1 MKRNQEENTQ
11 NIQNEFYPLKKI
23 FLGVEKFL
31 KWKRTNPNTLDLKKP
46 QQNLR
51 NLKRQSRKAQNKKAK
66 PSLGKKIM
74 TKLEKE
80 DKQEKGTKKNLR

>member
-1 MKRNQEENTQ
+1 
-11 NIQNEFYPLKKI
+11 
-23 FLGVEKFL
+23 
-31 KWKRTNPNTLDLKKP
+31 
-46 QQNLR
+46 
-51 NLKRQSRKAQNKKAK
+51 LKRQSRKAQNKKAK